1 MTYKKV
7 TIKLI
12 KSMIGA
18 TQRQRQTLRALGLRR
33 MLQEVEQVA
42 TPQILGMLDKVQRWV
57 EVK

>member
-1 MTYKKV
+1 MIEKKV

-18 TQRQRQTLRALGLRR
+18 SQRQIKTLRALGLRR
-33 MLQEVEQVA
+33 MQQEVEQTT
-42 TPQILGMLDKVQRWV
+42 TPQILGMLEKVQRWV